1 MGTQEVITETQIK
14 QRLLDLE
21 EQNRK
26 LQQELLEERKNTN
39 FTQTYPKGWER
50 IRNLIQ
56 SNPGAAR
63 LYSVLS
69 EHIDGSCGAVVADQ
83 QFLADQLSVTT
94 RTIRNWVNFLEE
106 NRCLVR
112 IPVAGKLCAYAL
124 DPAEVWKGYNTSKPY
139 AAFLTKTLVNSER
152 GYQTSVT
159 SMLWSIRAG
168 IAVKE
173 RRAVKSRSEA
183 TLDGEV
189 TPHWQ
194 RWKVNRVSLPPV
206 KPPFNV

>member
-1 MGTQEVITETQIK
+1 MEIRGGADGNTEVITETQIK

-69 EHIDGSCGAVVADQ
+69 EHIDGNCGAVVADQ

-94 RTIRNWVNFLEE
+94 RTIRNWVSFLEE
-106 NRCLVR
+106 NNCLVK
-112 IPVAGKLCAYAL
+112 IPIAGKICAYAL
-124 DPAEVWKGYNTSKPY
+124 DPAEVWKGITHQSHMQP
-139 AAFLTKTLVNSER
+139 
-152 GYQTSVT
+152 
-159 SMLWSIRAG
+159 
-168 IAVKE
+168 
-173 RRAVKSRSEA
+173 
-183 TLDGEV
+183 
-189 TPHWQ
+189 
-194 RWKVNRVSLPPV
+194 SLP
-206 KPPFNV
+206 KR

>member
-63 LYSVLS
+63 
-69 EHIDGSCGAVVADQ
+69 VV
-83 QFLADQLSVTT
+83 FRPIRTHRWQLVEQ
-94 RTIRNWVNFLEE
+94 L
-106 NRCLVR
+106 
-112 IPVAGKLCAYAL
+112 
-124 DPAEVWKGYNTSKPY
+124 
-139 AAFLTKTLVNSER
+139 
-152 GYQTSVT
+152 
-159 SMLWSIRAG
+159 
-168 IAVKE
+168 
-173 RRAVKSRSEA
+173 
-183 TLDGEV
+183 
-189 TPHWQ
+189 
-194 RWKVNRVSLPPV
+194 
-206 KPPFNV
+206 

>member
-50 IRNLIQ
+50 EIRNLIQ

-69 EHIDGSCGAVVADQ
+69 EHRWQLRSSCSRPTILSGGPAFRNNQNDKELGR
-83 QFLADQLSVTT
+83 FLWKK
-94 RTIRNWVNFLEE
+94 TIV
-106 NRCLVR
+106 
-112 IPVAGKLCAYAL
+112 
-124 DPAEVWKGYNTSKPY
+124 
-139 AAFLTKTLVNSER
+139 
-152 GYQTSVT
+152 
-159 SMLWSIRAG
+159 
-168 IAVKE
+168 
-173 RRAVKSRSEA
+173 
-183 TLDGEV
+183 
-189 TPHWQ
+189 
-194 RWKVNRVSLPPV
+194 
-206 KPPFNV
+206 

>member
-69 EHIDGSCGAVVADQ
+69 EHIDGNCGAVVADQ

-94 RTIRNWVNFLEE
+94 RTIRNWVGFLEE
-106 NRCLVR
+106 NNCLVK
-112 IPVAGKLCAYAL
+112 IPIAGKICAYAL
-124 DPAEVWKGYNTSKPY
+124 DPAEVWKG
-139 AAFLTKTLVNSER
+139 
-152 GYQTSVT
+152 
-159 SMLWSIRAG
+159 I
-168 IAVKE
+168 
-173 RRAVKSRSEA
+173 
-183 TLDGEV
+183 
-189 TPHWQ
+189 TPQSHMQ
-194 RWKVNRVSLPPV
+194 PSLP
-206 KPPFNV
+206 KR

>member
-26 LQQELLEERKNTN
+26 LQQELLEESKNTN

-69 EHIDGSCGAVVADQ
+69 EHIDGNCG
-83 QFLADQLSVTT
+83 
-94 RTIRNWVNFLEE
+94 
-106 NRCLVR
+106 
-112 IPVAGKLCAYAL
+112 
-124 DPAEVWKGYNTSKPY
+124 
-139 AAFLTKTLVNSER
+139 
-152 GYQTSVT
+152 
-159 SMLWSIRAG
+159 
-168 IAVKE
+168 
-173 RRAVKSRSEA
+173 
-183 TLDGEV
+183 
-189 TPHWQ
+189 
-194 RWKVNRVSLPPV
+194 
-206 KPPFNV
+206 

>member
-1 MGTQEVITETQIK
+1 TETQIK

-69 EHIDGSCGAVVADQ
+69 EHIDGNCGAVVADQ

-94 RTIRNWVNFLEE
+94 RTIRNWVSFLEE
-106 NRCLVR
+106 N
-112 IPVAGKLCAYAL
+112 
-124 DPAEVWKGYNTSKPY
+124 N
-139 AAFLTKTLVNSER
+139 
-152 GYQTSVT
+152 
-159 SMLWSIRAG
+159 
-168 IAVKE
+168 
-173 RRAVKSRSEA
+173 
-183 TLDGEV
+183 
-189 TPHWQ
+189 
-194 RWKVNRVSLPPV
+194 
-206 KPPFNV
+206 

>member
-69 EHIDGSCGAVVADQ
+69 EHIDGNCGAVVAEPTILSGPAFRNNQNDKELGR
-83 QFLADQLSVTT
+83 FLGRKQMLS
-94 RTIRNWVNFLEE
+94 E
-106 NRCLVR
+106 NSYCWEDLR
-112 IPVAGKLCAYAL
+112 IC
-124 DPAEVWKGYNTSKPY
+124 
-139 AAFLTKTLVNSER
+139 
-152 GYQTSVT
+152 
-159 SMLWSIRAG
+159 
-168 IAVKE
+168 
-173 RRAVKSRSEA
+173 SRS
-183 TLDGEV
+183 
-189 TPHWQ
+189 
-194 RWKVNRVSLPPV
+194 RRSLEGV
-206 KPPFNV
+206 

>member
-1 MGTQEVITETQIK
+1 MAAQEVITDAQIR

-21 EQNRK
+21 EQNKK
-26 LQQELLEERKNTN
+26 LRQELLDERRNTN

-56 SNPGAAR
+56 ANPGAAR

-69 EHIDGSCGAVVADQ
+69 EHIDGNCGAVVADQ

-106 NRCLVR
+106 NKCLVR

-124 DPAEVWKGYNTSKPY
+124 NPTEVWKGYNTSKPY
-139 AAFLTKTLVNSER
+139 AAFLTKTLVNSEGVIKR
-152 GYQTSVT
+152 RLQACFGTS
-159 SMLWSIRAG
+159 
-168 IAVKE
+168 E
-173 RRAVKSRSEA
+173 PNE
-183 TLDGEV
+183 
-189 TPHWQ
+189 
-194 RWKVNRVSLPPV
+194 
-206 KPPFNV
+206 